1 MSAIVP
7 ESNVPARSMAWT
19 RTPTLAA
26 PLAEWYVGVLLTVLT
41 NRSAN
46 SLAVHPTTSSLMAR
60 LASQGD
66 MPVMCI
72 ASVPTSST
80 KLSIPTHTVKTFERG
95 LHPDRRMDRIHSAH
109 PASYTHV
116 TTTSGSL
123 SVYFAAMGSRS
134 AAVGLPGTCV

>member
-19 RTPTLAA
+19 NTPTLAA

-123 SVYFAAMGSRS
+123 SV
-134 AAVGLPGTCV
+134 